1 MLVYAV
7 FGDPVEHSLSPA
19 MQNAAFSAMGLSA
32 RYLAFRVRRE
42 RLRDAILG
50 AEAMGFGGLN
60 LTIPLKEEAL
70 KVVVPD
76 DNAAAMGAVNTVA
89 FEEGEDEGGGRI
101 FGYNT
106 DGLGALRAL
115 EGSGVRVSGRRVL
128 VIGAGGAA
136 KAIARQLALSGA
148 KLSIA
153 NRDPQRALDLA
164 AAVGGRGY
172 GLSDLTRLVPEAEV
186 VVNAT
191 SVGMRAGDP
200 RLVDGRLFREGQTVF
215 DIVYNRET
223 ELLQDAANAG
233 ARVLDGVMMLVWQG
247 SLSIEIWTG
256 RKAPVDVMEQAVREE
271 LRNR

>member
-19 MQNAAFSAMGLSA
+19 MQNAAFSALGLSA

-70 KVVVPD
+70 KVVDPD

-89 FEEGEDEGGGRI
+89 FVDGEGGRI
-101 FGYNT
+101 QGYNT

-115 EGSGVRVSGRRVL
+115 EGAGVRVEGRRVL

-148 KLSIA
+148 ELSIA
-153 NRDPQRALDLA
+153 NRAPRRALDLA

-172 GLSDLTRLVPEAEV
+172 GLSDLDKLVPEAEV
-186 VVNAT
+186 IVNAT
-191 SVGMRAGDP
+191 SVGMREGDP

-233 ARVLDGVMMLVWQG
+233 AKVLDGVMMLVYQG
-247 SLSIEIWTG
+247 ALSIEVWTG
-256 RKAPVDVMEQAVREE
+256 RRAPVDVMEQAVREE

>member
-19 MQNAAFSAMGLSA
+19 MQNAAFSALGLSA

-76 DNAAAMGAVNTVA
+76 ENAAAMGAVNTVA
-89 FEEGEDEGGGRI
+89 FGDGIR
-101 FGYNT
+101 GYNT

-115 EGSGVRVSGRRVL
+115 EGAGVRVAGMRVL

-148 KLSIA
+148 EVSIA
-153 NRDPQRALDLA
+153 NRDRQRALHLA

-172 GLSDLTRLVPEAEV
+172 GLSDLEGLVPGAEV

-191 SVGMRAGDP
+191 SVGMREGDP
-200 RLVDGRLFREGQTVF
+200 RLVEGRLFREGQIVF

-223 ELLQDAANAG
+223 ELLQDAARAG
-233 ARVLDGVMMLVWQG
+233 ARVMDGVPMLVHQG
-247 SLSIEIWTG
+247 ALSIEIWTD
-256 RKAPVDVMEQAVREE
+256 RKAPIDVMEEAVREE

>member
-76 DNAAAMGAVNTVA
+76 ENAAAMGAVNTVA
-89 FEEGEDEGGGRI
+89 FEDGSI
-101 FGYNT
+101 LGYNT
-106 DGLGALRAL
+106 DGQGALLAL
-115 EGSGVRVSGRRVL
+115 EGAGVRVDGRQVL

-136 KAIARQLALSGA
+136 KAIARQLSLRGA
-148 KLSIA
+148 DLSIA
-153 NRDPQRALDLA
+153 NRDRGRALDLA

-172 GLSDLTRLVPEAEV
+172 GLADLDRLVPQAEV
-186 VVNAT
+186 IVNAT
-191 SVGMRAGDP
+191 SVGMKDGDS
-200 RLVDGRLFREGQTVF
+200 RLVNGRLLRDGQTVF

-223 ELLQDAANAG
+223 ELLRDAANAG
-233 ARVLDGVMMLVWQG
+233 AKVLDGVMMLVHQG
-247 SLSIEIWTG
+247 ALSIEIWTG
-256 RKAPVDVMEQAVREE
+256 RKAPVDVMELAVREE

>member
-50 AEAMGFGGLN
+50 AEAMDFGGLN
-60 LTIPLKEEAL
+60 LTIPLKEKAL

-89 FEEGEDEGGGRI
+89 FKEGSI
-101 FGYNT
+101 LGYNT

-115 EGSGVRVSGRRVL
+115 EGAGVRVDGSRIL
-128 VIGAGGAA
+128 IIGAGGAA
-136 KAIARQLALSGA
+136 KAIARQLALSRA
-148 KLSIA
+148 ELSIA
-153 NRDPQRALDLA
+153 NRDRGRALALA

-172 GLSDLTRLVPEAEV
+172 GLPDLEKLVPEAEV

-191 SVGMRAGDP
+191 SVGMKEGDP
-200 RLVDGRLFREGQTVF
+200 RLLDGRLFREGQAVF
-215 DIVYNRET
+215 DIVYNRKT
-223 ELLQDAANAG
+223 ELLQDATRAE
-233 ARVLDGVMMLVWQG
+233 ARVLDGVMMLVYQG
-247 SLSIEIWTG
+247 ALSIEIWTG

-271 LRNR
+271 LKNR

>member
-70 KVVVPD
+70 KVVDPD

-89 FEEGEDEGGGRI
+89 FVDGEGGRI
-101 FGYNT
+101 LGYNT
-106 DGLGALRAL
+106 DGLGAQLAL
-115 EGSGVRVSGRRVL
+115 EGAGVRVSGRRVL
-128 VIGAGGAA
+128 IIGAGGAA
-136 KAIARQLALSGA
+136 KAISRQLALSGA
-148 KLSIA
+148 ELSIA
-153 NRDPQRALDLA
+153 NRDPRRALDLA

-172 GLSDLTRLVPEAEV
+172 GLSDLTKLVPEAEV
-186 VVNAT
+186 IVNAT
-191 SVGMRAGDP
+191 SVGMREGDP

-233 ARVLDGVMMLVWQG
+233 AKVLDGVMMLVYQG
-247 SLSIEIWTG
+247 ALSIEVWTG
-256 RKAPVDVMEQAVREE
+256 RRAPVDVMEQAVREE